1 VVFDLTGAFV
11 ESFYDPRRDYI
22 LNLNDERCQH
32 WSVFHDCAHDGE
44 FLAAAEALI
53 PDVDGADGGFW
64 ERPRAPSSSRC
75 ARSSRRGQGH
85 QPAPHPRADDLDAR
99 RDLRPAQ
106 GHHRRPAD
114 PKAERMANSVRG
126 VFNAHAKA
134 LMFLPDEGESFS
146 IKAWAARRAASP
158 RSCS

>member
-1 VVFDLTGAFV
+1 MTLEDAWALPFAERKKSGLVPSYEIATVPFPLDREQNHVIAFGTTGAGKTTALRDLITQALARGNSCVIFDLTGAFV
-11 ESFYDPRRDYI
+11 ESFYDPRRDFI

-75 ARSSRRGQGH
+75 ARSS
-85 QPAPHPRADDLDAR
+85 APRARAPTGTSSAR
-99 RDLRPAQ
+99 
-106 GHHRRPAD
+106 
-114 PKAERMANSVRG
+114 
-126 VFNAHAKA
+126 
-134 LMFLPDEGESFS
+134 
-146 IKAWAARRAASP
+146 
-158 RSCS
+158 